1 MYIIIYN
8 RNKLCIFED
17 TKQLKT
23 IIMNDLI
30 AQYEKIMNTLTPL
43 LVADR
48 LKEIKAEFDNK
59 FKN

>member
-1 MYIIIYN
+1 
-8 RNKLCIFED
+8 
-17 TKQLKT
+17 
-23 IIMNDLI
+23 MNDLI